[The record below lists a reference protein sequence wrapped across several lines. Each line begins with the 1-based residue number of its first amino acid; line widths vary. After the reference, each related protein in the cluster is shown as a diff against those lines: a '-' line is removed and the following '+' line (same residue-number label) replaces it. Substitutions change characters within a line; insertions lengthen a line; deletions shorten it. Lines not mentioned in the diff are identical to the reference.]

1 VSSRFKV
8 LVALALLALAVAA
21 VAGCGSKN
29 RSARLMPVLGVYA
42 APWRALTLTALG
54 PLSPASVS

>member
-8 LVALALLALAVAA
+8 LVALALLALELAA

-29 RSARLMPVLGVYA
+29 RSRLMPVLGVYA
-42 APWRALTLTALG
+42 ARWRALTLIALG